1 MKTNDVCLIFQ
12 NTSHNFLPSL
22 MYLFTVLRRYAS
34 EKEIQKDI
42 WSQREDDERNDGEC
56 INPADVEHG
65 SLIDI
70 NGTLFVVEIRPV
82 FHTNRGAW
90 SRKLSELASSERNY
104 TRKKWLWRGGDMR
117 ERGLMV
123 HGQIA
128 PSKPRCGDCVA

>member
-1 MKTNDVCLIFQ
+1 MICLIFQ
-12 NTSHNFLPSL
+12 NTSHNFLPL
-22 MYLFTVLRRYAS
+22 LLYLFTILRRYAS
-34 EKEIQKDI
+34 EKEIQKGI
-42 WSQREDDERNDGEC
+42 WSQKEDDERNDGEY

-104 TRKKWLWRGGDMR
+104 TRKKMALTRGR
-117 ERGLMV
+117 YERAGV
-123 HGQIA
+123 NG
-128 PSKPRCGDCVA
+128 PRANRA